1 MEVVTALFFSIM
13 YIQMKWII
21 GNVGWEV
28 SPFVVELDLG
38 EIKCPLAVDLYKMR
52 GKKSVNLKYL
62 RDECFTIS

>member
-38 EIKCPLAVDLYKMR
+38 EIKCPLAVDYIKCV
-52 GKKSVNLKYL
+52 GKKV
-62 RDECFTIS
+62 